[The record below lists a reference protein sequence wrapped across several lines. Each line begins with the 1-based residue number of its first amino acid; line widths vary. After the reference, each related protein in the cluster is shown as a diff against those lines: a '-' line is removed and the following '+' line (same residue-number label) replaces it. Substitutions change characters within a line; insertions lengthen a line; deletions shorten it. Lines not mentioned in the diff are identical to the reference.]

1 MADTAI
7 PPRRNRGRSAFSI
20 IFGILGVLGVL
31 VSVVAIWANQVL
43 FDSDSVGNAV
53 EQTLL
58 EPEVTDA
65 LAVFLTDQVLEAV
78 DINEL
83 VAEKLPDDLTALSPV
98 IAGGARTVVQEA
110 FERVLAND
118 STRAVIVA
126 ASERAHDRVMQVLE
140 GGSLTDGANVEN
152 GEVSLNL
159 LAIIGNG
166 LQSLQDAGLLTR
178 VDLPEFDTSADPA
191 DQIKQLEDATGRDLP
206 DDFGQIVVYESEQIA
221 AAQEAVARAQQA
233 LVLFR
238 RAIIAILVLTVVS
251 LVASV
256 LLAMRRRRS
265 LVIVS
270 LGVVAAMALGRAV
283 VRTVVQEVPTLALKP
298 GSRAA
303 LRSMVESLASGLM
316 TAVTLALI
324 AGLAVSAIAF
334 LTGSSQGAVALRGRV
349 SATGASLSSVV
360 ADHRDGVALAAFA
373 LAVIVIAAYGFTAVP
388 LLVASLLAVGGAA
401 ALLFL
406 PASAADQP

>member
-1 MADTAI
+1 VQRHDRHRDPTSTQS
-7 PPRRNRGRSAFSI
+7 RSSAFSI

-83 VAEKLPDDLTALSPV
+83 VAEKLPDNLTALSPV

-178 VDLPEFDTSADPA
+178 VDLPEFDTSADPPTRSSSSRTPPA
-191 DQIKQLEDATGRDLP
+191 GICPMTSGR
-206 DDFGQIVVYESEQIA
+206 SSST
-221 AAQEAVARAQQA
+221 RAS
-233 LVLFR
+233 R
-238 RAIIAILVLTVVS
+238 S
-251 LVASV
+251 PPP
-256 LLAMRRRRS
+256 RRRS
-265 LVIVS
+265 PGPS
-270 LGVVAAMALGRAV
+270 RPWCSSAGR
-283 VRTVVQEVPTLALKP
+283 
-298 GSRAA
+298 
-303 LRSMVESLASGLM
+303 
-316 TAVTLALI
+316 
-324 AGLAVSAIAF
+324 
-334 LTGSSQGAVALRGRV
+334 SSP
-349 SATGASLSSVV
+349 SWS
-360 ADHRDGVALAAFA
+360 
-373 LAVIVIAAYGFTAVP
+373 
-388 LLVASLLAVGGAA
+388 
-401 ALLFL
+401 
-406 PASAADQP
+406 